1 MNLKRTLTTEDFLMD
16 KKSNSIKNRKD
27 VLLETDTE
35 FLEKVSSAINKHQSS
50 SNIIHDEPR
59 ERVRKSLIEQPDS
72 DPNGF
77 ERILGNSDFVS
88 VNFLERGIEAAK
100 AVCRVR
106 VPGQSGG
113 WYGTG
118 FLAGPGI
125 LVTNN
130 HVLSTPK
137 EASQAEAEFGY
148 QNDFEGVLLPPIQ
161 FNLAPDDFFFTDIE
175 HDITLVG
182 INDYS
187 DGGVPLYRFGWLPL
201 IPLSGKGLDQE
212 WVTIPQ
218 HPGGQPKQMSVRANQ
233 ILDLKKYGIDTIDTS
248 KFIHY
253 TTDTQPGSSGSPVLN
268 DQWQVVAVHHK
279 AIPAPDADIAAYLAG
294 EKEVDWIA
302 NEGIRISAIS
312 NLLGKLRYSNP
323 DAAKA
328 LDRLEKGIGIPSRL
342 PISTFDSL
350 PADSTLE
357 KDPKPHRPSTWKK
370 WVEDFKLGY
379 DPNFLSH
386 EIKLDN
392 VLGEMKEMTAK
403 LKDSD
408 GYCLDYL
415 HFSTIIH
422 KDRKFPILA
431 AVNIDGGQL
440 IHPGDR
446 SGRFR
451 KDPRIDDEFQ
461 PAANFYERKL
471 GNDPVQFSRG
481 HLVRRLDPCWG
492 NDPSDSETA
501 DIHTFHYTNAAPQIQ
516 RFNAGDWL
524 DIEDYIL
531 NKSQVKNAK
540 VTIFTGPVF
549 RDNDP
554 LYGFEREG
562 GPWQIPLT
570 YWKVAVIE
578 KEDGEVAAT
587 AFLQGQL
594 KFVQSLFETKVFRNL
609 RNKSI
614 DELQSENLQTT
625 IKTVEEET
633 GLDFGSLKS
642 KDISSAL
649 ESTRKT
655 RLLRS
660 TKDIIL

>member
-1 MNLKRTLTTEDFLMD
+1 MA
-16 KKSNSIKNRKD
+16 KKNNSIENRKD
-27 VLLETDTE
+27 ILLETDKSCSRLICDVIE
-35 FLEKVSSAINKHQSS
+35 NSEID
-50 SNIIHDEPR
+50 SNDDQDDSRTRI
-59 ERVRKSLIEQPDS
+59 RKSLIEQPDS

-77 ERILGNSDFVS
+77 ERVIGNSDFVS

-100 AVCRVR
+100 AVCRIR

-113 WYGTG
+113 WSGTG

-148 QNDFEGVLLPPIQ
+148 QHDFEGVLQPPIQ
-161 FNLAPDDFFFTDIE
+161 FNLAPEEFFFTNIE

-201 IPLSGKGLDQE
+201 IPLSGKGLDKE

-233 ILDLKKYGIDTIDTS
+233 IIDLRKHNIDTIDTS

-279 AIPAPDADIAAYLAG
+279 AIPSPDSDIDAYLAG
-294 EKEVDWIA
+294 EKEIDWIA
-302 NEGIRISAIS
+302 NEGIRISAITS
-312 NLLGKLRYSNP
+312 LLGSLRYS
-323 DAAKA
+323 DSEAAKA
-328 LDRLEKGIGIPSRL
+328 LDKLERGIGIPSRL
-342 PISTFDSL
+342 PVLTFDSL
-350 PADSTLE
+350 PADNTLE
-357 KDPKPHRPSTWKK
+357 KDPNPHRPSKWKK
-370 WVEDFKLGY
+370 WTDDFKLGY
-379 DPNFLSH
+379 DPGFLSH
-386 EIKLDN
+386 QISIDN
-392 VLGEMKEMTAK
+392 VLGDMREKAAS
-403 LKDSD
+403 LKK
-408 GYCLDYL
+408 GNAICLDYL
-415 HFSTIIH
+415 HFSTVIH
-422 KDRKFPILA
+422 KERKFPIIA
-431 AVNIDGGQL
+431 AVNIDGNKL
-440 IHPGDR
+440 IHPGNR
-446 SGRFR
+446 SARFR

-492 NDPSDSETA
+492 DDQIVSEIA
-501 DIHTFHYTNAAPQIQ
+501 DVHTFHYTNAAPQIQ

-531 NKSQVKNAK
+531 NKSQIKKAK

-549 RDNDP
+549 RENDP
-554 LYGFEREG
+554 FYGFEREG
-562 GPWQIPLT
+562 GPWQIPMT

-578 KEDGEVAAT
+578 KENGEVAAT

-609 RNKSI
+609 RNKSV

-625 IKTVEEET
+625 IRTVEEET
-633 GLDFGSLKS
+633 GLDFGLLKS

-655 RLLRS
+655 RLLKS
-660 TKDIIL
+660 IEDIII